1 MTQDINLM
9 IVEDH
14 ALTRIGLKTALEED
28 SSLKVVAE
36 AEYGQIAIEMAGSVV
51 PDVILMD
58 LGLPDIN
65 GIEATRAI
73 KETNPD
79 IKIIIL
85 TSHSN
90 DQEVLNAFIAGADA
104 YCLKDIK
111 PNNLT
116 STIQN
121 IAQGGVWL
129 DPAIAKIVLN
139 KMIQFN
145 NLDENLKPDNLKVES
160 PLTDRELEVLQH
172 LADGLNNIE
181 IADKI
186 CVSQY
191 TVKAHI
197 SNILQKLSVDDR
209 TQAVVKAMRE
219 GWIT

>member
-1 MTQDINLM
+1 MTQGINLI

-14 ALTRIGLKTALEED
+14 ALTRIGLKIALEEN
-28 SSLKVVAE
+28 SNLKVVAE
-36 AEYGQIAIEMAGSVV
+36 AEYGQTAIDMAASLN

-73 KETNPD
+73 KEANQD

-90 DQEVLNAFIAGADA
+90 EQEVLNAFIAGADA

-111 PNNLT
+111 PENLT
-116 STIQN
+116 SVIQN

-129 DPAIAKIVLN
+129 DPAVTKVVLN
-139 KMIQFN
+139 KMLQFN
-145 NLDENLKPDNLKVES
+145 DPDENLKPKKEA

-181 IADKI
+181 IAEKI

-197 SNILQKLSVDDR
+197 GNILQKLSVDDR
-209 TQAVVKAMRE
+209 TQAVVRAMRE
-219 GWIT
+219 GWII

>member
-1 MTQDINLM
+1 MTKEINLM

-14 ALTRIGLKTALEED
+14 ALTRIGLKTALEEN
-28 SSLKVVAE
+28 SNLKVIAE
-36 AEYGQIAIEMAGSVV
+36 AEYGQTAIDMANSLNL
-51 PDVILMD
+51 DVILMD

-65 GIEATRAI
+65 GIEATQAI
-73 KETNPD
+73 KEANQD

-90 DQEVLNAFIAGADA
+90 DQEVLKAFIAGADA

-111 PNNLT
+111 PDNLT
-116 STIQN
+116 SIIQN

-139 KMIQFN
+139 KMIKLN
-145 NLDENLKPDNLKVES
+145 NLNDNLKSDNLKKES
-160 PLTDRELEVLQH
+160 PLTDREHEVLQL

-181 IADKI
+181 IAKKI
-186 CVSQY
+186 CISQY

-197 SNILQKLSVDDR
+197 GNILQKLSVDDR
-209 TQAVVKAMRE
+209 TQAVVRAMRE